1 MKVHIVVP
9 GRPGRITLREP
20 SPARTQ
26 VAILIDKGIEC
37 GSLAGG
43 GLRDSATLVR
53 YRLEKID
60 GLSRIRNI
68 RQADLLGRILGR
80 SVDKPIGKGST
91 RLQIGENS
99 DGARPAILPRHTLRL
114 AGDQPGTAI
123 DIGIRHRPLL

>member
-60 GLSRIRNI
+60 GLSPIRNI

-80 SVDKPIGKGST
+80 SVDKPLGKGGPRT
-91 RLQIGENS
+91 QIGGKWS
-99 DGARPAILPRHTLRL
+99 GDRPPILTR
-114 AGDQPGTAI
+114 
-123 DIGIRHRPLL
+123 